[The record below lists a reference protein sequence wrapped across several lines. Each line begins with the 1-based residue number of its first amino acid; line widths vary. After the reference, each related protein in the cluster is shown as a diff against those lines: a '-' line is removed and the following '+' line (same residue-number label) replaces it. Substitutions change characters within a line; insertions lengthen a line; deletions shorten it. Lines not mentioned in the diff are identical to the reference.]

1 MRTTSKNFY
10 PIHSLYLS
18 YALTHH
24 SCRHAHTHTC
34 LCSLLPHTR
43 TEPHTRFHSLSLSPF
58 HNASLQT
65 HTNTTDTHSMS
76 FSLTLSLTTLTRCTF
91 TLSLSHATISPFLMF
106 LDLRIEFIG
115 QPLTRDLFQFVQFFL
130 FRSKRRLTKNE
141 ARDIFR
147 IKKHDRVDH
156 HRYPPFPGMDVR
168 KEKNGKI

>member
-10 PIHSLYLS
+10 PIHSLS
-18 YALTHH
+18 IFPTHSHTIH
-24 SCRHAHTHTC
+24 SDTRTHTKC
-34 LCSLLPHTR
+34 LCSLLLHTR
-43 TEPHTRFHSLSLSPF
+43 TEPHTHAFILSLPFTTRACRRTQTQQTLTPCLLSLSLS
-58 HNASLQT
+58 
-65 HTNTTDTHSMS
+65 
-76 FSLTLSLTTLTRCTF
+76 LTTAHS
-91 TLSLSHATISPFLMF
+91 LSLSHATISPFLMF

-168 KEKNGKI
+168 KEKKW

>member
-10 PIHSLYLS
+10 PIHSLS
-18 YALTHH
+18 IFPTHSHTIH
-24 SCRHAHTHTC
+24 SDKRTHTHVFALFC
-34 LCSLLPHTR
+34 HT
-43 TEPHTRFHSLSLSPF
+43 PAQSHTHAFILSLSLSQRKPADAHK
-58 HNASLQT
+58 HNRHSL
-65 HTNTTDTHSMS
+65 HVFLS
-76 FSLTLSLTTLTRCTF
+76 FSLSPHSPTAHS
-91 TLSLSHATISPFLMF
+91 LSLSHATISPFLMF

-147 IKKHDRVDH
+147 IKKHDCVDH